1 MTDTMIER
9 IGVLQTKISR
19 CMDDVGR
26 LSDATTY
33 KDKQAY
39 WAAFYQARKL
49 RCDLEE
55 LLKLHYGEE

>member
-1 MTDTMIER
+1 MTDTTIER
-9 IGVLQTKISR
+9 IGVLQTKISN
-19 CMDDVGR
+19 CMSEVGR

-33 KDKQAY
+33 RDRQAY
-39 WAAFYQARKL
+39 WAALYQARKL